1 MSLLKKYRNTFLPS
15 EVEFL
20 VEDQP
25 ILIIPRYAL
34 KDRQLIGTSI
44 PVLKPM
50 KRAEVPLWL
59 GFILKQQ
66 DRCNIVTPSWLSI
79 NFLKK
84 AYQEEVTYTT
94 RFFRMPWNWLEIS
107 KMILDKASDDM
118 TEPPHQIRALIQDL
132 REVRLIKARRGLKE
146 LNESYM
152 QLDNL
157 SLMEINELRPL
168 VVGVMDQL
176 RKLQV
181 GTNEDE
187 EVSDEEGP
195 LSYDI

>member
-1 MSLLKKYRNTFLPS
+1 
-15 EVEFL
+15 
-20 VEDQP
+20 
-25 ILIIPRYAL
+25 
-34 KDRQLIGTSI
+34 
-44 PVLKPM
+44 M

-59 GFILKQQ
+59 GLILKQQ

-107 KMILDKASDDM
+107 KMILDKAPDDM

-157 SLMEINELRPL
+157 SLMEINELRPM

-187 EVSDEEGP
+187 EVSDEEAP

>member
-1 MSLLKKYRNTFLPS
+1 
-15 EVEFL
+15 
-20 VEDQP
+20 
-25 ILIIPRYAL
+25 
-34 KDRQLIGTSI
+34 
-44 PVLKPM
+44 
-50 KRAEVPLWL
+50 VPLWL

-157 SLMEINELRPL
+157 SLMEINELRPM